1 LNFLQSKQIQ
11 WQQQEVQAEDGRKPV
26 DDAVSDESTLLKI
39 AMIRSIRMSFI
50 VKVRSTRAKD
60 S

>member
-1 LNFLQSKQIQ
+1 MNFLQSKQIQ

-26 DDAVSDESTLLKI
+26 EDAVNDESTLLN